1 LRLQLWSWNY
11 APEPTAMGP
20 IATLWAEA
28 MRDRGHDVEVIAA
41 HPHYPGP
48 LWGQRALPYRER
60 RNGIAVTRL
69 PLLIG
74 HSSATRRVAEEA
86 TYAASA
92 AAAMVVLGRPDA
104 AVVVSPAFV
113 ALGPMI
119 LRAKLRRHPWVLWLQ
134 DILPDAATTTGLL
147 GMSWAVLAARRLE
160 LAAYRFADHIVVPS
174 EAFRRNLVTK
184 SIDSTKIDVIPNPAT
199 QEIVDRARRR
209 MGGSSPRLVAI
220 GNIGFSQGLSSVV
233 HTLERTP
240 HDFQLQIVG
249 TGELAEELRSEL
261 RTDRVQMLGLVSEEQ
276 LRVELDAADV
286 GVVTQRSDIVEFNV
300 PSKTAT
306 MMGRGLPVLAS
317 VNPRSEIA
325 RIVHESAGGWVCD
338 SANPE
343 ELTTLLGGELQNPEE
358 RARRGAA
365 ALAYAQRN
373 FSVASVAD
381 QFELVLQGLPGRTK
395 HAT

>member
-1 LRLQLWSWNY
+1 
-11 APEPTAMGP
+11 MGP
-20 IATLWAEA
+20 IAALWAEA

-74 HSSATRRVAEEA
+74 HSSTTRRVAEEV
-86 TYAASA
+86 TYATSA

-174 EAFRRNLVTK
+174 EAFRRNLATK

-199 QEIVDRARRR
+199 QKIVDRARRR

-220 GNIGFSQGLSSVV
+220 GNIGFSQGLSSLVR
-233 HTLERTP
+233 TLERTH
-240 HDFQLQIVG
+240 HDFQLQIAG
-249 TGELAEELRSEL
+249 TGELVEELRREL
-261 RTDRVQMLGLVSEEQ
+261 RNGPCA
-276 LRVELDAADV
+276 DAR
-286 GVVTQRSDIVEFNV
+286 TRI
-300 PSKTAT
+300 
-306 MMGRGLPVLAS
+306 RGAA
-317 VNPRSEIA
+317 PR
-325 RIVHESAGGWVCD
+325 
-338 SANPE
+338 
-343 ELTTLLGGELQNPEE
+343 
-358 RARRGAA
+358 RARR
-365 ALAYAQRN
+365 R
-373 FSVASVAD
+373 
-381 QFELVLQGLPGRTK
+381 RRRRC
-395 HAT
+395 HATERHRRVQYPLEDGNTDGSRPAGSRLRQPPGPRSRGSCTSRQGGGFATAPTPRSSRRYSAANCRTRRNALDVVRRHSPTLSDTSAQPRSQISSSVSCRAYRDVPGAPFDALSDLCAV